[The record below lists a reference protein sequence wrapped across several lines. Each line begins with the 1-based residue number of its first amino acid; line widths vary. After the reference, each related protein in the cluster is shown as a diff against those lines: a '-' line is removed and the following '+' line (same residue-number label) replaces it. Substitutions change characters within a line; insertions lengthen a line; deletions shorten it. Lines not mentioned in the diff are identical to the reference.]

1 MTTPNADTYRDW
13 HVIRAVEVGA
23 AAAAVWEVIGGFFTI
38 HLWHPD
44 IALTEISPTQ
54 TDTRQV
60 RRILTFPGP
69 PKTTEELVSMDNDDF
84 HYRYK
89 WFAGGWG
96 ERVKDYHS
104 SLRVIAGDLDLT
116 SIVQWQSTFSYPTDA
131 ISDFYEHGFQ
141 ALLERF
147 PMPEVT

>member
-1 MTTPNADTYRDW
+1 MSEPANGGGYQDW

-23 AAAAVWEVIGGFFTI
+23 PAADVWDVIGGFFTI

-44 IALTEISPTQ
+44 IELTEISPTQ
-54 TDTRQV
+54 TDTRQL
-60 RRILTFPGP
+60 RRILTFPGQ
-69 PKTTEELVSMDNDDF
+69 PKTIEELVAMDNDDF

-89 WFAGGWG
+89 WHAGDWG
-96 ERVKDYHS
+96 ERVKDYHA
-104 SLRVIAGDLDLT
+104 SLRVLAGDLDTT
-116 SIVQWQSTFSYPTDA
+116 SVVQWQSTFSYPTDA

-147 PMPEVT
+147 PMKAS